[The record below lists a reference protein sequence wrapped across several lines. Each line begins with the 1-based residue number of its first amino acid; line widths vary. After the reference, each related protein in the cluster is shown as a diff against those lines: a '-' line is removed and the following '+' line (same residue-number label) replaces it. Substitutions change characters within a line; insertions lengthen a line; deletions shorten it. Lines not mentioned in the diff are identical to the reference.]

1 RSTSST
7 FFPFRLTTSTTGMI
21 SFLLPIS
28 LLRLLRLAD
37 EDVLAARAGHRSADQ
52 QQVLVG
58 VHLDHLQVLGGHL
71 LVAHVPGTVLV
82 LPDSRRERAAAD
94 PSGCAVEHGTVRGV
108 AAGVVPA
115 LHAARETLALA
126 DPADVHQLSGLEVLN
141 QNPVADLGLVLGLAD
156 AHFL

>member
-1 RSTSST
+1 MEPTRARPVPFWRHSLRPAPETSLFSLTLCVPARCPARYHREASCSRCGFTLAPKTASASSTSPT

-71 LVAHVPGTVLV
+71 LVAHVPGKVLV
-82 LPDSRRERAAAD
+82 LPDSRRERA
-94 PSGCAVEHGTVRGV
+94 
-108 AAGVVPA
+108 
-115 LHAARETLALA
+115 
-126 DPADVHQLSGLEVLN
+126 
-141 QNPVADLGLVLGLAD
+141 
-156 AHFL
+156 